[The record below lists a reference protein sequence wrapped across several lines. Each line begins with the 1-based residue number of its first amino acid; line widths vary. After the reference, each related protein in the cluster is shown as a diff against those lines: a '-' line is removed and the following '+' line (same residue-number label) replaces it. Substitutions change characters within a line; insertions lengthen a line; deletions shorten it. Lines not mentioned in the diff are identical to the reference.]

1 MTDTLYIAGADAAR
15 NNPVDEAGIDA

>member
-15 NNPVDEAGIDA
+15 NNPVPEAGIDA